1 MKKKLLAFCMLA
13 LLWVMTSHAQ
23 VEIGYLKYQLN
34 TDNQTATVIDLVAL
48 PEDSIVRVPET
59 VTQDNVTY
67 TVVEIGNGAFRALIR
82 QTDKRRIVRV
92 AILLISNGGDT
103 LSLPLLHFFCVF
115 SLTRRTTVAS

>member
-48 PEDSIVRVPET
+48 PEDSIVRIPET

-67 TVVEIGNGAFRALIR
+67 TV
-82 QTDKRRIVRV
+82 
-92 AILLISNGGDT
+92 GGDRERSIPCPNKT
-103 LSLPLLHFFCVF
+103 N
-115 SLTRRTTVAS
+115 

>member
-103 LSLPLLHFFCVF
+103 QSLPLLHFF
-115 SLTRRTTVAS
+115 ASFL